1 MRITSLLDFAHD
13 DDLDAVRGE
22 VAFFLIGELANLL
35 DIDPKTIRFYEREGL
50 LSPERHGKF
59 RVFKPK
65 DAHRLRAILRFRKF
79 GLSLSSIREIFSKR
93 QVNSDIFEHHEF
105 TTDVL
110 KNQLG
115 ILRTERESL
124 DRAISD
130 IARLLEQ

>member
-1 MRITSLLDFAHD
+1 MRITSLLDFAHGD
-13 DDLDAVRGE
+13 NLDTARGE

-93 QVNSDIFEHHEF
+93 QVDSDIFEQQEF